1 MRCRVLEHGS
11 TENQLLCTAKIAEL
25 EDSSVRV
32 HKQIDVT
39 VTDTLGVYV
48 GQAPEELV
56 HVHLDVDDRDDQL
69 GLGEVAGHSVHRLGH
84 ILQHQIQIQLVLLES
99 QGEMSGI

>member
-1 MRCRVLEHGS
+1 MKEPR
-11 TENQLLCTAKIAEL
+11 QLC
-25 EDSSVRV
+25 SSS
-32 HKQIDVT
+32 
-39 VTDTLGVYV
+39 LLAY
-48 GQAPEELV
+48 
-56 HVHLDVDDRDDQL
+56 LDVDDRGDQL